1 MPERRIHRSPL
12 VARGPFVLGNTGVH
26 VAHCA
31 TPEIARFLTISAN
44 YFDRLTAAA
53 RVCKGEYEQLPNPQ
67 DYPGYWAL
75 IELIDEYETAL
86 RGNSRNHQG
95 G

>member
-1 MPERRIHRSPL
+1 MPERRTHRAPL
-12 VARGPFVLGNTGVH
+12 TNRGPFLLGNAGVH

-31 TPEIARFLTISAN
+31 TPDVAHFLAISAN
-44 YFDRLTAAA
+44 YFDRLTKAA

-75 IELIDEYETAL
+75 LELIDEYEAAL
-86 RGNSRNHQG
+86 RGNHTTNG